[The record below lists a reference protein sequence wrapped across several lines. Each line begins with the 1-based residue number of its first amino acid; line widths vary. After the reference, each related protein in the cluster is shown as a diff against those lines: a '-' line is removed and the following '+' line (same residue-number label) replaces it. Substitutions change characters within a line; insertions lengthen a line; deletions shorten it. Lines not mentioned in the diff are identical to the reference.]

1 MKTIEHFVGGKLFSG
16 DSKRTSKVFNP
27 ATGEQSSEVK
37 LASLKDVNQAVEN
50 AKKAFEPWANTP
62 PLQRARIMFKFKEL
76 IEKNS
81 DELTKIIV
89 AEHGKVYEDARG
101 SLTRGLEVVEYACG
115 IPQMLKGEF
124 TENVGTNVDSW
135 SVRQPLGVCAGITP
149 FNFPAMVPMWLFP
162 MAIACGHTFVLKP
175 SDKDP
180 SCSMR
185 LAELLKEAGLPDG
198 VFNVINGD
206 KEAVDALINNKDV
219 VAMSFVGST
228 PIAKYI
234 YENCAKNEK
243 RVQALGGA
251 KNHCVV
257 MPDCDLDQAVNGLMG
272 AAYGS
277 AGERCMAKSVAVAV
291 SGIGDKL
298 VDSLAKKVEALKVG
312 PGMDKQSEMGPLVTR
327 EHLAKVKGY
336 VDIGVEEGA
345 KLVLDGRD
353 LKLQGYE
360 NGFYIGGCLFDHVTT
375 DMRIY
380 KEESFGPVLSVV
392 RVKTFEEATKMIN
405 EHEYGNGV
413 SIYTRDGDAGRTF
426 ASKIQVGMVGI
437 NVPIPVPMAFH
448 SFGGW
453 KRSLFGDSGMHGME
467 GIKFYT
473 KLKTI
478 TSRWPSG
485 IRSNPEFIMPT
496 ME

>member
-16 DSKRTSKVFNP
+16 DSKRTGIIFNP
-27 ATGEQSSEVK
+27 ATGEQSAEVK
-37 LASLKDVNQAVEN
+37 LASTKDVNQAVTN

-89 AEHGKVYEDARG
+89 SEHGKVYEDARG

-135 SVRQPLGVCAGITP
+135 SIRQPLGVCAGITP
-149 FNFPAMVPMWLFP
+149 FNFPAMVPMWMFP
-162 MAIACGHTFVLKP
+162 MAIACGNTFVLKP
-175 SDKDP
+175 SEKDP

-185 LAELLKEAGLPDG
+185 LAELLKDAGLPDG
-198 VFNVINGD
+198 VFNVVNGD
-206 KEAVDALINNKDV
+206 KEAVDALISNKDV

-277 AGERCMAKSVAVAV
+277 AGERCMAQSVAVAV
-291 SGIGDKL
+291 GDIGDEL
-298 VDSLAKKVEALKVG
+298 VSRLSKKAEALKVG
-312 PGMDKQSEMGPLVTR
+312 PGMDKTSEMGPLVTK
-327 EHLAKVKGY
+327 EHLEKVTSY
-336 VDIGVEEGA
+336 VDLGVEEGA
-345 KLVLDGRD
+345 KLVVDGRG

-380 KEESFGPVLSVV
+380 KEEIFGPVLSL
-392 RVKTFEEATKMIN
+392 
-405 EHEYGNGV
+405 
-413 SIYTRDGDAGRTF
+413 
-426 ASKIQVGMVGI
+426 
-437 NVPIPVPMAFH
+437 
-448 SFGGW
+448 
-453 KRSLFGDSGMHGME
+453 SLIH
-467 GIKFYT
+467 I
-473 KLKTI
+473 
-478 TSRWPSG
+478 
-485 IRSNPEFIMPT
+485 
-496 ME
+496 